1 MHQLNFSIPRLPCKW
16 RVELE
21 YGARAREGPSCF
33 PRGERSARGVS
44 ILPTSLGPFLVTS
57 TWLFEVFT
65 YTHVVYQ
72 GDNLA
77 RGHLEVQSPTW
88 SVLWTL
94 SPPTQ
99 CLLDF

>member
-1 MHQLNFSIPRLPCKW
+1 MESGSGVQHKS
-16 RVELE
+16 
-21 YGARAREGPSCF
+21 
-33 PRGERSARGVS
+33 PRGPFL
-44 ILPTSLGPFLVTS
+44 LPTWGKVCTWSFHSPNKPRPLGTGAVEDFLVTS

-77 RGHLEVQSPTW
+77 RGHLEVQSPAW